1 MNMQQN
7 NDDQKFENFLRQ
19 FRPAKPQALSAT
31 GKSVV
36 FSARFALRVAAGLLL
51 IVGGFFGI
59 YRIGKVPMQSTM
71 EQSQTRPAAK
81 TNTAQAISLGRL
93 TRLME
98 EDPAKADA
106 ELDKASRWLLP
117 DVRRS
122 HGALGALAAE

>member
-1 MNMQQN
+1 
-7 NDDQKFENFLRQ
+7 
-19 FRPAKPQALSAT
+19 
-31 GKSVV
+31 
-36 FSARFALRVAAGLLL
+36 
-51 IVGGFFGI
+51 
-59 YRIGKVPMQSTM
+59 MQSTM
-71 EQSQTRPAAK
+71 DQSQTRPAAK